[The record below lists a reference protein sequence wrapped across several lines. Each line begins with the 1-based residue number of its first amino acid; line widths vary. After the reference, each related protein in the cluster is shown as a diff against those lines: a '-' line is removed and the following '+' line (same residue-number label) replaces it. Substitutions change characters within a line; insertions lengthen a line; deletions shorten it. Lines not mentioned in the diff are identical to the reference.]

1 MDTDL
6 KNFRYVSLLVDKDKN
21 IVIFPISK
29 SNKLLDD
36 GVSYAY
42 YEAYEPI
49 ELTYPYESKDLALK
63 IGEGIEAWNEY
74 TPYESK
80 KTFEEKYYGIKG
92 FKNASLGKKYITL
105 GWNDIESKYISLGLP
120 LKKGYGYMG
129 IESIKLKEDA
139 DYLDYANAV
148 IDLINL

>member
-1 MDTDL
+1 MLAD
-6 KNFRYVSLLVDKDKN
+6 NSGN
-21 IVIFPISK
+21 IVIFLVSK
-29 SNKLLDD
+29 TDKLFED
-36 GVSYAY
+36 GENYIYYPAY
-42 YEAYEPI
+42 YPI
-49 ELTYPYESKDLALK
+49 ELNSPCTREELASK
-63 IGEGIEAWNEY
+63 IQEGIEEWDIH

-105 GWNDIESKYISLGLP
+105 GWNDIEGKYISLGLP

-129 IESIKLKEDA
+129 IESIKLKEDG